1 MTETFRSKS
10 EYNIG
15 LTSIFMGRDGHKEE
29 WLIAELR
36 DLVRRGQSDAEIA
49 AHLTSRG
56 AVTADSI
63 AAGIGRARS
72 IVTFEDASAALAA
85 GQCDAPVLVEAREQA
100 RNILLAGSLRLGSVL
115 RERLGKLGAS
125 DALIDHLTDTA
136 EVREAVRSSVRFTTI
151 FGGLVL
157 VIGVAMPLFQDGWT
171 ITAFA
176 FVLVGLVVMGI
187 GWMSR
192 GCG

>member
-1 MTETFRSKS
+1 MTETSRSKS

-15 LTSIFMGRDGHKEE
+15 LTSILMGRDGQKEE

-63 AAGIGRARS
+63 AASIARARS
-72 IVTFEDASAALAA
+72 IVVFEDASASLAA
-85 GQCDAPVLVEAREQA
+85 GRRDAPVLVQAREQA
-100 RNILLAGSLRLGSVL
+100 RHILLAESPRLGPVL
-115 RERLGKLGAS
+115 RVRLNKLGAS

-136 EVREAVRSSVRFTTI
+136 EVREAVRSSARFTTI
-151 FGGLVL
+151 LGGLVL
-157 VIGVAMPLFQDGWT
+157 AIGVAVPLFQDGWT

-192 GCG
+192 GRG